1 MPPVQI
7 TWHDYRADNIAGSVC
22 ATPSNTASETQEYAL
37 DDGGADVHEDQGN
50 PNIEESGSTDESNT
64 TTIESFESTPE
75 EDLDTTLRD
84 IESEAQG
91 SDSDES
97 EAEEWEVEEE
107 DEEAQAEASTQLD
120 ETEPEA
126 SLDEE
131 ANQEDPGNDEDT
143 QQDEG
148 VIQGTED
155 EVTATLPGSEDIP
168 DEIIGTS
175 IFSFYLR
182 HPSMFSSFPFLQILG
197 YKNPYK
203 MCSAVNKCCLADTV
217 VNCIARAIRWAPY
230 RDFYLGSYLLALLFV
245 PNLHTTMNDS
255 AILIIS
261 WALICARRI
270 HLMHATCFAANREM
284 RSSPIIRG

>member
-1 MPPVQI
+1 MLPVQI
-7 TWHDYRADNIAGSVC
+7 TWHAYRADNIAGSGC
-22 ATPSNTASETQEYAL
+22 ATPSNTASETQEYSL

-75 EDLDTTLRD
+75 EDLDTTLRN

-91 SDSDES
+91 SDSDDS
-97 EAEEWEVEEE
+97 EAEEWDVEEE
-107 DEEAQAEASTQLD
+107 DEEAQAEANTQLD

-182 HPSMFSSFPFLQILG
+182 PPFLSHLFLFCNPSVIKIPINVFSGQQMLSGG
-197 YKNPYK
+197 YSGKLYSP
-203 MCSAVNKCCLADTV
+203 CDS
-217 VNCIARAIRWAPY
+217 
-230 RDFYLGSYLLALLFV
+230 LGSIPRFLLGLL
-245 PNLHTTMNDS
+245 PSCL
-255 AILIIS
+255 
-261 WALICARRI
+261 
-270 HLMHATCFAANREM
+270 
-284 RSSPIIRG
+284 PIRPQPAYNYE